1 MNLSSFDYTIVSNS
15 LLPFRERFLKKFQL
29 QLYHKE
35 ILSTQILVFGCYS
48 LRESK
53 QIIRLLRKGKK
64 IYLLWGG
71 TDCHTLHNYKYLP
84 KNHKNL
90 IHLSISESIS
100 STLKKNNIPSIDV
113 PHFNLLEK
121 EYFKTNQNILKK
133 NIYIYNGLDGQKNRE
148 DFFGKSIYKKV
159 KEELIKNHSFQK
171 EQFIYSNQL
180 YLPYEKINNIYQ
192 SCFIGLRLCPQDGN
206 ANTVQEF
213 EFLNIPIIHN
223 CSEYGI
229 KWKNEKDIIETILKI
244 YSTYN
249 CL

>member
-1 MNLSSFDYTIVSNS
+1 MNLSSFQYTIISNS

-29 QLYHKE
+29 QVYHKDTCE
-35 ILSTQILVFGCYS
+35 KILVFGRYS
-48 LRESK
+48 FRESK

-100 STLKKNNIPSIDV
+100 STLKRNNIPSIDV

-133 NIYIYNGLDGQKNRE
+133 NIYIYNGLDGNKNRE
-148 DFFGKSIYKKV
+148 DFFGKSIYKKIE
-159 KEELIKNHSFQK
+159 EELIKNYSFQK
-171 EQFIYSNQL
+171 EQFIYSNEL
-180 YLPYEKINNIYQ
+180 YLPYEKINDIYQ

-213 EFLNIPIIHN
+213 QFLNIPIIHN
-223 CSEYGI
+223 CSHYGI
-229 KWKNEKDIIETILKI
+229 KWKNEKDIIHTILKI

>member
-1 MNLSSFDYTIVSNS
+1 MNLSCFQFTIISNS
-15 LLPFRERFLKKFQL
+15 LSPFRERFLKKFQL
-29 QLYHKE
+29 QPYRKE
-35 ILSTQILVFGCYS
+35 TCQKILVFGCYS

-53 QIIRLLRKGKK
+53 QIIHLLRHRKK
-64 IYLLWGG
+64 VYLLWGG

-90 IHLSISESIS
+90 IYLSISDNISETLKRNGIS
-100 STLKKNNIPSIDV
+100 SIKV

-121 EYFKTNQNILKK
+121 EYFKTNQNIPKK
-133 NIYIYNGLDGQKNRE
+133 NIYIYNGLDGNKNQE

-159 KEELIKNHSFQK
+159 EEELINNHSFQK
-171 EQFIYSNQL
+171 EQFIYSNKL
-180 YLPYEKINNIYQ
+180 YIPYEKINQIYQ

-213 EFLNIPIIHN
+213 QFLKIPIIHN
-223 CSEYGI
+223 CSNYGI
-229 KWKNEKDIIETILKI
+229 KWKNEKDIIEIILKFYLI
-244 YSTYN
+244 HN